1 MTLTELVAK
10 LEGRMDGPH
19 ADEDTAAAA
28 WVTAEAVR
36 YLNYASGSHSAAGL
50 EFPSTVY
57 AIAGGLSTAAHRMQQ
72 LFEQLA
78 RYLADQDAAGLLGT
92 DDGTPTYRTVA
103 AARKRLD
110 TAVQLA
116 AGLDHELA
124 QLQNTLAILNGRG
137 PNRARTAAD
146 S

>member
-1 MTLTELVAK
+1 MTLTELVA
-10 LEGRMDGPH
+10 EIERRMDGPH
-19 ADEDTAAAA
+19 ADEDTTAAA
-28 WVTAEAVR
+28 WLAAEAVR
-36 YLNYASGSHSAAGL
+36 YLNYASGSHSATGL

-57 AIAGGLSTAAHRMQQ
+57 TIAGGLSTAAYRMQQ

-92 DDGTPTYRTVA
+92 DDGTPTYRTIA
-103 AARKRLD
+103 AAKERLD
-110 TAVQLA
+110 TAVKLA

-137 PNRARTAAD
+137 PNRAGTVMVP
-146 S
+146 

>member
-28 WVTAEAVR
+28 WVTAEAIR
-36 YLNYASGSHSAAGL
+36 YLNYASGSHSATGL

-57 AIAGGLSTAAHRMQQ
+57 TIAGGLSTAAHRMQQ

-78 RYLADQDAAGLLGT
+78 RHLADQDAAGLLAC
-92 DDGTPTYRTVA
+92 DDGASAHRIVVTAKERLTA
-103 AARKRLD
+103 AVK
-110 TAVQLA
+110 LA

-124 QLQNTLAILNGRG
+124 QLQNILATLNGNG
-137 PNRARTAAD
+137 PNRAGTAVAR
-146 S
+146 

>member
-1 MTLTELVAK
+1 MTLAELVA
-10 LEGRMDGPH
+10 EIERRMDGPH
-19 ADEDTAAAA
+19 ADEDTTAAA
-28 WVTAEAVR
+28 WLAAEAVR
-36 YLNYASGSHSAAGL
+36 YLNYASGSHSATGL

-57 AIAGGLSTAAHRMQQ
+57 TTAGGLSTAAYRMQQ
-72 LFEQLA
+72 LFEQLT

-103 AARKRLD
+103 AAKERLD
-110 TAVQLA
+110 TAVKLA

-124 QLQNTLAILNGRG
+124 QLQNILSILNGRG
-137 PNRARTAAD
+137 PNHTGTAAG